1 MKLQINI
8 FERKIEEETA
18 GSNNEDSTEGLAM
31 GYKARGKHP
40 VARSGAT
47 AA

>member
-1 MKLQINI
+1 MMKLQINI

-31 GYKARGKHP
+31 GIRP
-40 VARSGAT
+40 
-47 AA
+47 AANIP